1 MKREREPVNQ
11 QPQVANQPQ
20 VGNIEDLNQIKDEH
34 DVENNE
40 IQVTYESHPRTKEAI
55 EAAEEMNK
63 LTMMKQKKRKL
74 EMEKEKI
81 QEEEQAL
88 DDEIQ
93 EQRAKVMAKI

>member
-1 MKREREPVNQ
+1 MCRLSDGEYNQ
-11 QPQVANQPQ
+11 L